1 MKRRSARSREG
12 FTLLE
17 VMLAVAIM
25 AIALSAVF
33 SAEAGAVKMAVRAR
47 KLAFATLLAR
57 CKMGEIEEYVAKKGL
72 PTIQMTDSDEC
83 CKDAPIDGFRC
94 KWEIIPVVMPESMF
108 SGEDDDGKGSKK
120 TTGKGPNLGPIG
132 ANGQSDSKSKS
143 GLSGLLGA
151 AAAALGGKKD
161 DGKTD
166 AKDKDKDGKDPK
178 DKSDLTKDP
187 SKVLSGDPSQFLAG
201 NKESGGGDVDSLT
214 AMAMQFVY
222 PVLKP
227 AFESQIRR
235 ASISVNW
242 SEGSAEK
249 TFELTQYIVAEQ
261 PVPLAI
267 DPNNPNAMLNGS
279 GSMLGTTGTGST
291 STGSTTGTTGLTP

>member
-1 MKRRSARSREG
+1 
-12 FTLLE
+12 
-17 VMLAVAIM
+17 
-25 AIALSAVF
+25 
-33 SAEAGAVKMAVRAR
+33 
-47 KLAFATLLAR
+47 
-57 CKMGEIEEYVAKKGL
+57 
-72 PTIQMTDSDEC
+72 
-83 CKDAPIDGFRC
+83 
-94 KWEIIPVVMPESMF
+94 
-108 SGEDDDGKGSKK
+108 
-120 TTGKGPNLGPIG
+120 
-132 ANGQSDSKSKS
+132 
-143 GLSGLLGA
+143 
-151 AAAALGGKKD
+151 
-161 DGKTD
+161 
-166 AKDKDKDGKDPK
+166 
-178 DKSDLTKDP
+178 
-187 SKVLSGDPSQFLAG
+187 
-201 NKESGGGDVDSLT
+201 
-214 AMAMQFVY
+214 MQFVY

>member
-1 MKRRSARSREG
+1 MRRHLQRARAG

-25 AIALSAVF
+25 AIALGSVF
-33 SAEAGAVKMAVRAR
+33 SAQAGAVKMAQRAR

-57 CKMGEIEEYVAKKGL
+57 CKMGEIEEHVAKKGL

-83 CKDAPIDGFRC
+83 CKDSPIEGFRC
-94 KWEIIPVVMPESMF
+94 KWEIVPVVLPEAMF
-108 SGEDDDGKGSKK
+108 NGENEEGKDSKN
-120 TTGKGPNLGPIG
+120 TGGGKVPNLGPN
-132 ANGQSDSKSKS
+132 ASNSQSEGKSKG
-143 GLSGLLGA
+143 GLNGLLGA

-161 DGKTD
+161 GASKDDKTD
-166 AKDKDKDGKDPK
+166 SKDKDKESK

-201 NKESGGGDVDSLT
+201 NKEGGGGDVDSLT

-242 SEGSAEK
+242 SEGSADK

-279 GSMLGTTGTGST
+279 GSMMGTSPSGGSST
-291 STGSTTGTTGLTP
+291 SPSTGSTP